1 MLIFNDFCVIL
12 TPMLEKSHAI
22 VLHTLKYGDQKVVV
36 EMFTRT
42 WGRLSFIVTLPKS
55 AKSPFRKQYFQPMTV
70 LEVECDVRPRVAL
83 QKLHDVRLLVPYTTI
98 PLSPAKLSITLFIA
112 EFLYYALRSEQRNEQ
127 LFDYIMDSMQW
138 LDAAPSHY
146 ANFHLTFL
154 MRLSRFLGFYPNMET
169 PPDLPSLGE
178 GPYTP
183 PQQGELERVFFD
195 LREGL
200 FTSTVPTHQDYLA
213 PAEARMIHLLMRM
226 DYPTM
231 HLFQLSQQD
240 RGRILDVLM
249 RYYKLH
255 LPDFPDLRSLAVLHQ
270 LWI

>member
-12 TPMLEKSHAI
+12 KPMLEKSHAI

-36 EMFTRT
+36 EMFTRS

-169 PPDLPSLGE
+169 E
-178 GPYTP
+178 G
-183 PQQGELERVFFD
+183 VCFFD

>member
-1 MLIFNDFCVIL
+1 
-12 TPMLEKSHAI
+12 MLEKSHAI
-22 VLHTLKYGDQKVVV
+22 VLHTLKYGDHKVVV
-36 EMFTRT
+36 ELFTRT

-83 QKLHDVRLLVPYTTI
+83 QKMHDVRLLVPYTTI

-112 EFLYYALRSEQRNEQ
+112 EFLYYALRSEQRNEP
-127 LFDYIMDSMQW
+127 LFDYITDSMQW
-138 LDAAPSHY
+138 LDAAVTHY

-169 PPDLPSLGE
+169 PSNLPYSEERLD
-178 GPYTP
+178 TP
-183 PQQGELERVFFD
+183 HRQGETEGVFD

-200 FTSTVPTHQDYLA
+200 FTTTVPVHQDFL
-213 PAEARMIHLLMRM
+213 PSAEARMIRLLMRM

-231 HLFQLSQQD
+231 HLFQISQQD
-240 RGRILDVLM
+240 RRRILDVLM

-255 LPDFPDLRSLAVLHQ
+255 LPDFPELRSLAVLHQ
-270 LWI
+270 LWT